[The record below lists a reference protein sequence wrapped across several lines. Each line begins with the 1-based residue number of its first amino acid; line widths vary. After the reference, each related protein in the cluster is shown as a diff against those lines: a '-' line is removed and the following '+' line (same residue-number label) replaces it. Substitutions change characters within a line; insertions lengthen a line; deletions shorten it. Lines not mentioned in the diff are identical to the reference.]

1 MGNVCGS
8 SSSKT
13 DKEKINKTK
22 SIRVEVTKNP
32 NKFKKRNSSVG
43 RLNGQMKI
51 FEEIGDNNLSFLPNE
66 QGKNT
71 VSFVLYG
78 EDVSKVRQTFLVELN
93 NIKDLTLKLTQ
104 NQLLLLTED
113 NNDLLKIL
121 RNKNIDPRNLF
132 GDKDN
137 QSNNG
142 SILSMSIRNN
152 VIPNDVENNKQT
164 GELPDFLKLKYNK
177 MVQKSFLNSNQ
188 DDGKFLNTSF
198 LQEGEYEK
206 EVDDFLRRQNV
217 LNSKNVKINCWT
229 PNEHELIYIPESEK
243 LFNIEGDQIWKNLE
257 RLASSTNTHYD
268 KKFKNISPNKVFN
281 SSQYLIEDLDKRHF
295 KFETFFASL
304 IGVINYDTTFN
315 TSLIRRIIYPQ
326 HNGIPIP
333 SQKGIYIVKLHING
347 CRRAIV
353 IQDIHDTSMTIHH
366 EKYPSILQTALDKI
380 YLKKKNAKITNVIF
394 RMTNWIPETLLVVDI
409 GDALASFDKL
419 QENFKNGYLMIFF
432 DDPHTG
438 AIKPILGLEY
448 DKNTNNGKRC
458 IKTTSNGYNNEKF
471 IFEDWEVLYSS
482 GRIENLFINWNPT
495 IYSYRKQLHL
505 EVPVKFQVKN
515 SAFYNPKF
523 RFSRYGQV
531 ILTISPHKDQSES
544 RLVLEK
550 HKNINNIN
558 YKIKYYLYHFYNNRM
573 SVLETPLKEM
583 EILESE
589 DEILADI
596 IVFDKNTNY
605 ENYILVFE
613 LIPENKKDYNNLSL
627 DAKEVL
633 SLFLYSFAEFDIV
646 EIPFKKIDCYSKKMI
661 HFPGLNLS
669 NQSDDADL
677 VFPLFK
683 FHINFFGFYE
693 IRIEGNPNLF
703 YGINIYKYQNHV
715 SSIKQRKY
723 IKNSPFKNKG
733 VCSLSFKLD
742 IGDYIVQIKVSNND
756 LDEDE
761 DNYIE
766 NKEVIKK
773 HDIDVLFISY
783 SENLVK
789 EFEKHLPP
797 KNLFTISELKSKFT
811 VSACSEGQNLKI
823 HKKLKGNWNHLNNHG
838 TARAKAD
845 CYQKFMKNPGFIIHP
860 SEITDCKF
868 ILQANK
874 PMNNNKIPYLA
885 ISVIKILK
893 DFKFKL
899 ILEENYLL
907 GYKYQSEELTIKP
920 NIFGYLILCYNLS
933 KEWEGSFEFTVL
945 SDKKLKSIK
954 DNNKGILK
962 LHYEKQ
968 FKGFIRENSGGHLNV
983 PNFLFNSAFIL
994 TIDPNNNKE
1003 TEIFIE
1009 LILNSKDIP
1018 CSLYFYNNIPKMS
1031 LLDFNENELENA
1043 EYNPAFL
1050 YEINSLYKKLKPGHY
1065 FIIPSTLHPVKSNIS
1080 FKLNISSNHKFK
1092 LNQVPYINFEQNY
1105 VIDIDMCKEHIIKFN
1120 LLKSTKV
1127 LLTVLPNLT
1136 DIEAQ
1141 IFINNNS
1148 LDMSIYEKKIFI
1160 KNNFFHKVFVLDNV
1174 NSVYSITS
1182 FFNKMT
1188 PFKIELFSSV
1198 ANAIIFQT

>member
-13 DKEKINKTK
+13 NKGKNNKTK

-32 NKFKKRNSSVG
+32 NKYIKRNSRPTRPS
-43 RLNGQMKI
+43 GQMKI

-132 GDKDN
+132 ANGN
-137 QSNNG
+137 NSNSQNG
-142 SILSMSIRNN
+142 SILSMSIRKN
-152 VIPNDVENNKQT
+152 VIPIENEINRQK

-206 EVDDFLRRQNV
+206 EVHDFLRRQNV
-217 LNSKNVKINCWT
+217 LNTKNIKINCWT
-229 PNEHELIYIPESEK
+229 PNEHELIYIPENEK
-243 LFNIEGDQIWKNLE
+243 LFNIADDQIWKNLE
-257 RLASSTNTHYD
+257 RLVIATNTPYN
-268 KKFKNISPNKVFN
+268 KKFKNISPDKVFV
-281 SSQYLIEDLDKRHF
+281 SPQYKIEDLEKRHF
-295 KFETFFASL
+295 KSETYFASL
-304 IGVINYDTTFN
+304 LGLINYDSTFN

-326 HNGIPIP
+326 HNGIPIASP
-333 SQKGIYIVKLHING
+333 KGIYIVKLHING
-347 CRRAIV
+347 CRRAVI
-353 IQDIHDTSMTIHH
+353 IQDIHDTTMTIHH
-366 EKYPSILQTALDKI
+366 EKYPSIIQSALDKI
-380 YLKKKNAKITNVIF
+380 YLKEKNSKITNIIF

-419 QENFKNGYLMIFF
+419 QDNFKNGYLMIFF

-448 DKNTNNGKRC
+448 DKNKNGGKRC
-458 IKTTSNGYNNEKF
+458 IKTTSNGYNNENF
-471 IFEDWEVLYSS
+471 ILEDWEVLYKS
-482 GRIENLFINWNPT
+482 GRIESLFINWNPT

-531 ILTISPHKDQSES
+531 ILTISAHKDQSES

-550 HKNINNIN
+550 HKNIRNIN

-605 ENYILVFE
+605 ENYVLVFE
-613 LIPENKKDYNNLSL
+613 LIPENIEDYNNLSL

-633 SLFLYSFAEFDIV
+633 SLSLYSFAEFDIV

-661 HFPGLNLS
+661 HFPGLNLN
-669 NQSDDADL
+669 NQAEDADV

-693 IRIEGNPNLF
+693 IRIEGNPNLY
-703 YGINIYKYQNHV
+703 YGIFIYKYQNHV

-742 IGDYIVQIKVSNND
+742 IGDYIVQIKASNNESE
-756 LDEDE
+756 EDE
-761 DNYIE
+761 DNLVTI
-766 NKEVIKK
+766 NKELIQK

-797 KNLFTISELKSKFT
+797 KNLFTISELRTKFT
-811 VSACSEGQNLKI
+811 VNALSEGQNLKI
-823 HKKLKGNWNHLNNHG
+823 SKKLKGVWNSANNHG

-860 SEITDCKF
+860 NEITDCKF

-874 PMNNNKIPYLA
+874 LVNNQKIPYLA

-899 ILEENYLL
+899 ILEENYLA
-907 GYKYQSEELTIKP
+907 GYKYKSEEITLKP

-954 DNNKGILK
+954 DNSKGLLK
-962 LHYEKQ
+962 LHYDKQ
-968 FKGFIRENSGGHLNV
+968 LKGSIRENAGGHLNV
-983 PNFLFNSAFIL
+983 PNYLFNPAYTL
-994 TIDPNNNKE
+994 TIEPHHNKE
-1003 TEIFIE
+1003 IEVFIE
-1009 LILNSKDIP
+1009 LILDSKDIP
-1018 CSLYFYNNIPKMS
+1018 CSLYFYSNVPKLS
-1031 LLDFNENELENA
+1031 LIDFNENELENA

-1050 YEINSLYKKLKPGHY
+1050 YEVNSLYKKLKPG
-1065 FIIPSTLHPVKSNIS
+1065 T
-1080 FKLNISSNHKFK
+1080 
-1092 LNQVPYINFEQNY
+1092 
-1105 VIDIDMCKEHIIKFN
+1105 IK
-1120 LLKSTKV
+1120 
-1127 LLTVLPNLT
+1127 
-1136 DIEAQ
+1136 
-1141 IFINNNS
+1141 
-1148 LDMSIYEKKIFI
+1148 
-1160 KNNFFHKVFVLDNV
+1160 
-1174 NSVYSITS
+1174 
-1182 FFNKMT
+1182 
-1188 PFKIELFSSV
+1188 
-1198 ANAIIFQT
+1198 